1 MSNQRRAMVVDDDN
15 FVADFVS
22 IILSKRLYGTVACY
36 TFEKALDQM
45 KNSKFDLVVTDIFM
59 PGMGGIEGIR
69 RLKDL
74 HPDTKIIA
82 MSAGWK
88 NLSPEDAVEAAKK
101 IGADA
106 GLVKPVSTAKL
117 GDVLASLEDM

>member
-1 MSNQRRAMVVDDDN
+1 MVVDDDN

-45 KNSKFDLVVTDIFM
+45 KHTKFDLVVADIFM

-69 RLKDL
+69 RLKNM
-74 HPDTKIIA
+74 HPETTVIA

-88 NLSPEDAVEAAKK
+88 NMSPEDAVEAAKK
-101 IGADA
+101 
-106 GLVKPVSTAKL
+106 
-117 GDVLASLEDM
+117 

>member
-1 MSNQRRAMVVDDDN
+1 MGNGRRVMVIDDDS

-22 IILSKRLYGTVACY
+22 IILGKKLYSTVACY
-36 TFEKALDQM
+36 TFEKALEQM
-45 KNSKFDLVVTDIFM
+45 ERSTFDLVVTDIFM
-59 PGMGGIEGIR
+59 PGMGGIEGIQK
-69 RLKDL
+69 LKSK
-74 HPDTKIIA
+74 HPDTIVIA

-88 NLSPEDAVEAAKK
+88 NLEPEDAVEAAKK

-117 GDVLASLEDM
+117 NEVLSSLYDD